1 VWNRGEL
8 FHVGKTYG
16 RSTMEHMENM
26 DKKDETYGRLWKTME
41 TKDETYGRLW
51 KTMETNRG
59 FD

>member
-1 VWNRGEL
+1 
-8 FHVGKTYG
+8 
-16 RSTMEHMENM
+16 MEHMENM